1 MNGAKMWSQQS
12 TSGLRDENQKR
23 SLLLYSL
30 ITAICTHKQ
39 LPDIDSYCSVAFVF
53 CDAGR
58 RENRSD
64 VIVAP
69 ISTIH
74 GMCLRSRALGTRNF
88 SWALCV
94 LGTLLSIGVNPL
106 ILKSF

>member
-39 LPDIDSYCSVAFVF
+39 LPDIDSYCFAAFVSY
-53 CDAGR
+53 DAGR
-58 RENRSD
+58 REKRLD
-64 VIVAP
+64 VVILP
-69 ISTIH
+69 ISTIN
-74 GMCLRSRALGTRNF
+74 GMCLRSRASGTRHF

-94 LGTLLSIGVNPL
+94 LGTLLATGVNPL
-106 ILKSF
+106 